1 MSFISIIEFQNHL
14 FSVPSGRKWREKR
27 EMLEAVKMTDTRGDL
42 DLEISDKSVGNS
54 GK

>member
-1 MSFISIIEFQNHL
+1 MSFISIVEFQNHL
-14 FSVPSGRKWREKR
+14 FSVPSDKWREKR
-27 EMLEAVKMTDTRGDL
+27 EMLEALKITDTRGDL